1 VSSNFPIFCV
11 FSAFTVFVLV
21 WYISHS
27 AVGASRIP
35 THNQFSFWT
44 IKTFV
49 WFWNIHICM
58 CGPRPVS
65 FVACAKFLEFLTTFP
80 RTHTRM
86 VHIYIHNLSPER
98 HGVRVRWRSEK
109 KRARAEALVVCVCEY
124 ARIRNTPQK
133 VVVSAK
139 CAFFGLSRLFCSL
152 LSRFK
157 TCRTCFLSFFAK
169 T

>member
-1 VSSNFPIFCV
+1 
-11 FSAFTVFVLV
+11 
-21 WYISHS
+21 
-27 AVGASRIP
+27 
-35 THNQFSFWT
+35 
-44 IKTFV
+44 
-49 WFWNIHICM
+49 M

-157 TCRTCFLSFFAK
+157 TCRTCFLSFFCENIK
-169 T
+169 TGKFFFETAGREKRASCVVVPVLAFFTLTIFFTHFAFLTVF